1 MTAKDFTS
9 NEADDKKPPENS
21 QRPIISEFPPHA
33 GTELGPKDAVQ
44 KQWSLTS
51 RDTHDREKTPVT
63 QRLCQV
69 VGKGNI

>member
-1 MTAKDFTS
+1 MKLMTKSLQKIPKDQLS
-9 NEADDKKPPENS
+9 MSSPL
-21 QRPIISEFPPHA
+21 HA

-51 RDTHDREKTPVT
+51 RDTHGKEKTPVT
-63 QRLCQV
+63 QRLCQA